1 MTKMKLK
8 KEIDELQDMILSL
21 RAEALSYKEGNM
33 LLEIRERELSKQIEK
48 MRERY
53 ENLLEQSK
61 QKYAALLER
70 HIRLLE
76 NTECAIGGSND
87 NT

>member
-1 MTKMKLK
+1 MSKKKLK
-8 KEIDELQDMILSL
+8 EKIDELQDRIRSLSVK
-21 RAEALSYKEGNM
+21 EMSYKEVNM
-33 LLEIRERELSKQIEK
+33 LLEIRERELSKQIAE
-48 MRERY
+48 MRERC

-76 NTECAIGGSND
+76 NIECHRREQ
-87 NT
+87 

>member
-1 MTKMKLK
+1 MTKKKLK
-8 KEIDELQDMILSL
+8 EKIDELQDRIRSL
-21 RAEALSYKEGNM
+21 MAESLTYRERNM
-33 LLEIRERELSKQIEK
+33 LLEIRERELSKQIAE

-76 NTECAIGGSND
+76 NIECHRREQ
-87 NT
+87 